1 MPTSITSGDNGS
13 NELSTPSTVR
23 TPDGWPALDHRIADD
38 PALTGMND
46 ARRRAFAAAD
56 FAGYQPHAARAA
68 VAGAAVIGQV
78 DAVAQSSVQ
87 Q

>member
-1 MPTSITSGDNGS
+1 MPTSITSCERGR
-13 NELSTPSTVR
+13 NELSTPSTLNTR
-23 TPDGWPALDHRIADD
+23 RLAHRDHRIGDD

-46 ARRRAFAAAD
+46 ARLGAFAAQH

-68 VAGAAVIGQV
+68 VAGPAVMGHC